1 MVEQQAGR
9 VTVEAGVVFGT
20 GGGRD
25 LKCNVYHPP
34 QLGKM
39 RPAVLLIHGGG
50 WMTGDPTQLHGY
62 GILLGRIGYVCV
74 STSYRLAGES
84 KWPAQIQ
91 DVKACLRWMR
101 ANADK
106 LGIDPDKISVEG
118 NSAGAHLSLM
128 VAGTANVPEFEGD
141 GGNAGVPT
149 NVAACVAV
157 YAPTMLYGQDDPRAP
172 EQLSFLFG
180 REAAVETAKRA
191 SPVEWAKDCPPTL
204 LVTGNKDE
212 LVPVA
217 SSFLMYQ
224 RLQDAGV
231 PSELHV
237 YAEAPHAFDQEPA
250 FGRQVA
256 AIMTLF
262 LDRYVTNP
270 RQLSSAASNQIA
282 GAVTAAVAG
291 G

>member
-9 VTVEAGVVFGT
+9 VTVEQDVVFGT

-34 QLGKM
+34 QPGPN
-39 RPAVLLIHGGG
+39 RPAVLLVHGGG
-50 WMTGDPTQLHGY
+50 WMTGDPMQLHGY

-128 VAGTANVPEFEGD
+128 VAGTANVPEFEEAGENMNQSSAVSCVVNVYGPSDFTQSYGKSVDAHEVLPLWFGGD
-141 GGNAGVPT
+141 LTTARDLHIKGSPLYWVTP
-149 NVAACVAV
+149 AA
-157 YAPTMLYGQDDPRAP
+157 APTLCIHGTEDKYVAH
-172 EQLSFLFG
+172 EQAVWLVDKLKAATVEAELLTLEGAGHGFKG
-180 REAAVETAKRA
+180 TDAEKAEAALFAFFEKRL
-191 SPVEWAKDCPPTL
+191 K
-204 LVTGNKDE
+204 
-212 LVPVA
+212 
-217 SSFLMYQ
+217 
-224 RLQDAGV
+224 
-231 PSELHV
+231 
-237 YAEAPHAFDQEPA
+237 
-250 FGRQVA
+250 
-256 AIMTLF
+256 
-262 LDRYVTNP
+262 
-270 RQLSSAASNQIA
+270 
-282 GAVTAAVAG
+282 
-291 G
+291 